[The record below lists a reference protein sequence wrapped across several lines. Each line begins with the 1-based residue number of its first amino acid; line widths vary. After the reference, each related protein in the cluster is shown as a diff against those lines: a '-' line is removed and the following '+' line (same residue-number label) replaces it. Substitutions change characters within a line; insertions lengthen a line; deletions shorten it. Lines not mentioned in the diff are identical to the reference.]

1 LKRFPPWQDRSARSD
16 HVYADRQRD
25 DSDLRLSS
33 VRLLAQKRGDHG
45 MSKATVSWVRFA
57 FLALPAIVLVIAI
70 GLVVVW
76 LLSR

>member
-1 LKRFPPWQDRSARSD
+1 
-16 HVYADRQRD
+16 
-25 DSDLRLSS
+25 
-33 VRLLAQKRGDHG
+33 

-70 GLVVVW
+70 GFVLLW